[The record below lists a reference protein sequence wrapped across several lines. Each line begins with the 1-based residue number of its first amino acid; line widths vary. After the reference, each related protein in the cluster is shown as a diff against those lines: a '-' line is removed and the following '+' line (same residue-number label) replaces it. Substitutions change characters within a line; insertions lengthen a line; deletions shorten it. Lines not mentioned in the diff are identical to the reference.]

1 MEVDQDAFV
10 REVRQWESGNLT
22 FDFVTDEDLQNAVTR
37 ALHHEAVSTA
47 SSRIDETELLGH
59 AKEALG
65 GSDVSQTEPQLVL
78 SLALGPRQEI
88 LRPSAL
94 EDEKFER
101 ELQQQTM
108 FGPQALFSV
117 EVGLNT
123 NLCAGWL
130 ALSQGGTSVEI
141 NSAGDIVIRQSATG
155 RREYFELPSLIEED
169 IERQLVQ
176 ALEFATA

>member
-78 SLALGPRQEI
+78 TRI
-88 LRPSAL
+88 HR
-94 EDEKFER
+94 
-101 ELQQQTM
+101 
-108 FGPQALFSV
+108 
-117 EVGLNT
+117 
-123 NLCAGWL
+123 W
-130 ALSQGGTSVEI
+130 
-141 NSAGDIVIRQSATG
+141 
-155 RREYFELPSLIEED
+155 
-169 IERQLVQ
+169 
-176 ALEFATA
+176 TA